1 MAEPDR
7 AQPARPASAR
17 VTHPAWLELTLA
29 RMREFLRER
38 GAVFWAFGFPVLLS
52 LGLGLAFRERQPP
65 LPRVAHDGQQAWL
78 AEALAA
84 LVEAGKIELVEAS
97 GEVLAR
103 GLRIGSIDLAVR
115 GVEQPEAAGA
125 EPRPAEVLAPG
136 AVETGRSL
144 EYSFD
149 PDRDEARRARLAVDD
164 ALQRGFG
171 RQDPLAAADSTYSSR
186 TRYIDFLFPGMI
198 GMTLMGSCMWGL
210 GYNIVLMRKRR
221 QLKRLAATP
230 MPRSTFLVGMF
241 LSRATF
247 LTLEVLSLLLFGW
260 LLFDIHIEGA
270 SAAAFLVA
278 LLGSAAFSGI
288 AVLIAARVETLEAAN
303 GWINLVTLPM
313 WIFSGIFFS
322 YERFPEA
329 LHLPLSLLPLS
340 ALNDGLRGVIN
351 EGASLVGIARE
362 LGILSA
368 WAVLTFALA
377 SRRFRWQ

>member
-1 MAEPDR
+1 MAESPDNR
-7 AQPARPASAR
+7 ARRGPTAR

-52 LGLGLAFRERQPP
+52 IGLGLAFRERQPP
-65 LPRVAHDGQQAWL
+65 LPRVAQLGQEPWL
-78 AEALAA
+78 GQA
-84 LVEAGKIELVEAS
+84 LVTLAGAGQIELVAADPEQ
-97 GEVLAR
+97 VAR
-103 GLRIGSIDLAVR
+103 GLRIGSIDLGVR
-115 GVEQPEAAGA
+115 GRVESADSGAAEGRDAGA
-125 EPRPAEVLAPG
+125 PPQEARV
-136 AVETGRSL
+136 L

-164 ALQRGFG
+164 GLQRAFG
-171 RQDPLAAADSTYSSR
+171 RRDPLPAADSAYTSR

-230 MPRSTFLVGMF
+230 MLRSTFLVGMF

-260 LLFDIHIEGA
+260 LLFDIHIEGS

-351 EGASLVGIARE
+351 EGSALSGIAPQ
-362 LGILSA
+362 LAILTA
-368 WAVLTFALA
+368 WAVATFALA